1 MEVMLVIGLATICDK
16 EDMENLSRKRFPD
29 FESLDRHL
37 ASIRKGEGKF
47 TVISFEEVFVD
58 DCNARDI
65 LDYAK
70 SYLKGETFMGYAKIG

>member
-1 MEVMLVIGLATICDK
+1 MEVMLVFGDAGICNRS
-16 EDMENLSRKRFPD
+16 DMENLSEKRFSN

-58 DCNARDI
+58 NCNARDI

>member
-1 MEVMLVIGLATICDK
+1 MDVVLVFGDSGICNRS
-16 EDMENLSRKRFPD
+16 DMENLSRKRFSN

-37 ASIRKGEGKF
+37 ASIKKGEGKF
-47 TVISFEEVFVD
+47 IVISFEEVFVD

>member
-1 MEVMLVIGLATICDK
+1 MDVVLVFGDAGICDRS
-16 EDMENLSRKRFPD
+16 DMENLSEKRFSD

-37 ASIRKGEGKF
+37 ASIKKGDGKF
-47 TVISFEEVFVD
+47 TVVGFEVFVD

-65 LDYAK
+65 PDYAK

>member
-16 EDMENLSRKRFPD
+16 EDMENLSRKRFSD